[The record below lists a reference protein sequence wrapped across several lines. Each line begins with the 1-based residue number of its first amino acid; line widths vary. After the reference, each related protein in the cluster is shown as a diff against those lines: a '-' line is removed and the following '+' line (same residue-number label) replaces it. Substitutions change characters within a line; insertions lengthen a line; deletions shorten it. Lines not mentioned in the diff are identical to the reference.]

1 VSTRGYSPER
11 RVNPLYQLLAG
22 PLFWAAAIV
31 WDYQPWKLPV
41 TVLWFLPVTYWL
53 AQRSHHW
60 DEPRVRTSAFI
71 AAGRSTSLRMSLDV

>member
-1 VSTRGYSPER
+1 VSTREYSPNR
-11 RVNPLYQLLAG
+11 GVNPVYQLLAG

-60 DEPRVRTSAFI
+60 HEPRVRPTAFV
-71 AAGRSTSLRMSLDV
+71 AAGGSGGLRMSLDA